1 MVRIAILASGSG
13 TNAQRLMEHFSAS
26 ALAEIALIGC
36 DKPGAG
42 VVERAWR
49 MGVPTYLFDAAA
61 LRQGE
66 LQGELERA
74 GIGLVVLAGFL
85 RLIPVAMV
93 QAWRDRIINIH
104 PSLLPRHGGKGM
116 YGHRVHQAVLA
127 AGDQESGIT
136 IHLVNERYD
145 EGRVLFQAKCPVL
158 PEDTP
163 DTLAQRI
170 HGLEHAHYPAVV
182 EQYLRELAGEHGR
195 KVRTP

>member
-13 TNAQRLMEHFSAS
+13 TNAQQLMEHFSAS

-36 DKPGAG
+36 DKPEAG

-49 MGVPTYLFDAAA
+49 MGVPTYLFDGAA

-93 QAWRDRIINIH
+93 QAWPDRIINIH

-116 YGHRVHQAVLA
+116 YGHRVHEAVLA

-145 EGRVLFQAKCPVL
+145 EGRTLFQARCPVL
-158 PEDTP
+158 PGDTP
-163 DTLAQRI
+163 DSLAQRI

>member
-36 DKPGAG
+36 DKPEAG

-145 EGRVLFQAKCPVL
+145 EGRTLFQACCPVL
-158 PEDTP
+158 PGDTP